1 MKTIYKYELKNLS
14 SENILHMPEGA
25 EIISVGNQRE
35 KLVVWAAVEHG
46 CKKVGPRTI
55 KCVLTGQAT
64 GLSGYIFLG
73 TVLFDNGNFVVHCFE
88 YPE

>member
-1 MKTIYKYELKNLS
+1 
-14 SENILHMPEGA
+14 
-25 EIISVGNQRE
+25 
-35 KLVVWAAVEHG
+35 
-46 CKKVGPRTI
+46 VGPRTI
-55 KCVLTGQAT
+55 KCVLTGQVT